1 MHVHP
6 GPFHQHK
13 HDKRADE
20 DHQRDY
26 VFDAAGRS
34 VVAAF
39 PPRPGVTRV
48 ALDRPS
54 PRGVHEGHRRAHRPL
69 HVGAVD
75 VFHVLDIA
83 RIRGE
88 PEPDPASAVSPVCR
102 ALAPLQQRR
111 HQRAVEA
118 PPGQPVRRRVG
129 VHAVP
134 LGERVLPRGTARDLG
149 ASPDLLDRGPGEP
162 VEARGQRDVKK
173 VRQVI
178 RQRHREETRPG
189 ADDVRGRAHRRAVL
203 RLQRVELRSNLLDA
217 RVKVAAAD

>member
-26 VFDAAGRS
+26 VFNTAGRS

-39 PPRPGVTRV
+39 PPRPSDLTV

-69 HVGAVD
+69 HVAAVD
-75 VFHVLDIA
+75 VFHVLDVVG
-83 RIRGE
+83 IRRE
-88 PEPDPASAVSPVCR
+88 PEPDPAFISPF
-102 ALAPLQQRR
+102 AALQQRR

-134 LGERVLPRGTARDLG
+134 LGERVLPIRTARDLG